1 MPQFPGEFFIP
12 DNEVIL
18 PEEFDYRRV
27 DVFRN
32 KLQQVYQIWCHFL
45 EILLL
50 IVWMGRN
57 FALHLQKIISL

>member
-32 KLQQVYQIWCHFL
+32 KLQQVY
-45 EILLL
+45 
-50 IVWMGRN
+50 
-57 FALHLQKIISL
+57 